1 MMKSRTILLLAATM
15 MLIGCRAAAR
25 HTTAWAQDR
34 MTLTQSTFRAPDV
47 VPERL
52 AEEVIADAPE
62 LSLIESSLLAEA
74 AVDAETAEPPRQR
87 DFLGAAAPAVR
98 PAGGC
103 AGEVLDVAIEHRVE
117 WRRTTK
123 AS

>member
-1 MMKSRTILLLAATM
+1 MKFRTILLLAATM
-15 MLIGCRAAAR
+15 MLIGCRAVSRNTAA
-25 HTTAWAQDR
+25 WVEDR
-34 MTLTQSTFRAPDV
+34 MTLTQSTFREPDI

-52 AEEVIADAPE
+52 TDPE
-62 LSLIESSLLAEA
+62 LAEVMTGVEASLEVEA
-74 AVDAETAEPPRQR
+74 VLPQR
-87 DFLGAAAPAVR
+87 DSQFWDVAATKVR

-103 AGEVLDVAIEHRVE
+103 AGEMLDVAVARRTE